1 MILYS
6 KVTEA
11 PANEPVILSEAKAW
25 LKVDVTDEDAI
36 INALIVAARRMC
48 EGYAGLSFVTQTREI
63 KLDRF
68 PCGFPYKILIPYGP
82 VQEITSLTYVASDGT
97 TTVLV
102 LDTDYTADLH
112 GYIACVW
119 PLSSIS
125 GWPSTKCIANAV
137 SIEYIAGYQNDD
149 TVIELQNRIPAEVKQ
164 AILMQVATLYENRQD
179 EVAGGLEMI
188 GWNSRAIL
196 DTVKV
201 YWNANY

>member
-25 LKVDVTDEDAI
+25 LKVDGTDEDAI
-36 INALIVAARRMC
+36 ITALIVAARRMC
-48 EGYAGLSFVTQTREI
+48 ENYTGLSFVTQTREI

-82 VQEITSLTYVASDGT
+82 VQEITSFAYVNSDGDT
-97 TTVLV
+97 TILV
-102 LDTDYTADLH
+102 QDTDYTADLN
-112 GYIACVW
+112 GYLACVW
-119 PLSSIS
+119 PLSTMI
-125 GWPSTKCIANAV
+125 GWPSTKYIANAV
-137 SIEYIAGYQNDD
+137 TIEYVAGYQNNDS
-149 TVIELQNRIPAEVKQ
+149 VIELQNRIPAEIKQ

-188 GWNSRAIL
+188 GWNSRSIL
-196 DTVKV
+196 DTIKV